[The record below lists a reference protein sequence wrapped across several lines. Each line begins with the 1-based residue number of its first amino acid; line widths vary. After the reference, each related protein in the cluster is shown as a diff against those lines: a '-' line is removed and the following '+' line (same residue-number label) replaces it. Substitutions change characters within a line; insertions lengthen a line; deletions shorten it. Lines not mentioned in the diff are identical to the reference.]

1 MLAISG
7 LELAMSAKDIN
18 GEVWED
24 AFLLFATATSTIAFS
39 STATGALVGAV
50 TYFALIVAE
59 KLVSERLRKHKQTRA
74 LRRAQRRPPAPR
86 PPVALSCR
94 RTTNL
99 PDLVCLHVVAFL
111 VSIACMQEKD
121 GLPEVV
127 DATAAE
133 RGVGGYREEAE
144 KEGEE
149 ELAPAA
155 TRQA

>member
-59 KLVSERLRKHKQTRA
+59 KLVSERLRKHKQARA
-74 LRRAQRRPPAPR
+74 LRRAQRRPPR
-86 PPVALSCR
+86 TPPSGC
-94 RTTNL
+94 
-99 PDLVCLHVVAFL
+99 AFL
-111 VSIACMQEKD
+111 S
-121 GLPEVV
+121 
-127 DATAAE
+127 
-133 RGVGGYREEAE
+133 RHY
-144 KEGEE
+144 
-149 ELAPAA
+149 
-155 TRQA
+155 